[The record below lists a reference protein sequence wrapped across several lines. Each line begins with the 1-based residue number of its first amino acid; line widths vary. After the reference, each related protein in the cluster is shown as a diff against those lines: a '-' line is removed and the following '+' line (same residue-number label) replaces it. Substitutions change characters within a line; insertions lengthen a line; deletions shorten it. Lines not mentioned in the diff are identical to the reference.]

1 MLWTISI
8 VLTIPWLLGLVRSS
22 TMERSFPSCR
32 RRPGSFRDDDWCKT
46 LLVCRIDE
54 RGHKGARPMTWH

>member
-8 VLTIPWLLGLVRSS
+8 VLTIPWLLGLVRNC
-22 TMERSFPSCR
+22 TMEHSITSR
-32 RRPGSFRDDDWCKT
+32 RRRSGSFGNDDWCKT

-54 RGHKGARPMTWH
+54 RGRKGARPMTWH